1 MESLYNKIK
10 TFYQDKNNMNILLD
24 ILVEKNISMRKIE
37 YFITTFSKK
46 YSILINKDFI
56 VYKRYREKLQGY
68 TKKYFEFFCR
78 GDKIKFY
85 YNHEDYIITT
95 IGQLHA
101 CKWII
106 ENNIYD
112 FVKHNIDLI
121 NKDIQDKIK
130 NIEIQELKNSI
141 VVKFNL
147 FS

>member
-10 TFYQDKNNMNILLD
+10 IFYQDKQNLDILLD
-24 ILVEKNISMRKIE
+24 ILVDKNISMRKIE

-85 YNHEDYIITT
+85 YDNENYIITT
-95 IGQLHA
+95 IGQLHS

-106 ENNIYD
+106 ENNIYT
-112 FVKHNIDLI
+112 FVKNNIELI